1 MRNLLVFGAFAVS
14 TAASFLISE
23 NPAQA
28 LGIACPVPIQ
38 SLVSPLDAKASTQNG
53 CQIGIGNGGNDS
65 LDAFNGQELFGK
77 GDWKFAGKDE
87 NGALLENRIG
97 VNFTPGASLSGN
109 WDISDLFG
117 GTVIPDDWTDIALV
131 LKGSGRVPGVSGT
144 NSFVAYLLSGV
155 GPDGFSGTVD
165 DWTGS
170 WSSPF
175 VNNNG
180 RTQAVSHISLYYRN
194 GGEPIPTP
202 ALLPGLV
209 GLGVAALRKRK
220 QEESESA

>member
-1 MRNLLVFGAFAVS
+1 MAAL
-14 TAASFLISE
+14 AASTLVTAGVLSTE
-23 NPAQA
+23 SAQA
-28 LGIACPVPIQ
+28 LGIACPAPIQ
-38 SLVSPLDAKASTQNG
+38 SLVSPLDAKVSTQNG
-53 CQIGIGNGGNDS
+53 CQIGTGNGGNDS
-65 LDAFNGQELFGK
+65 LAAFNGQGLFDRS
-77 GDWKFAGKDE
+77 DWKFAGKDD
-87 NGALLENRIG
+87 NGESLEDQIG
-97 VNFTPGASLSGN
+97 DNFTPGTSTSGT
-109 WDISDLFG
+109 WDISALFDG
-117 GTVIPDDWTDIALV
+117 FVIPDDWTDIALV
-131 LKGSGRVPGVSGT
+131 LKGSGQVPGVDGKE
-144 NSFVAYLLSGV
+144 NFVAYLLSGV
-155 GPDGFSGTVD
+155 GPDDVFGTSD
-165 DWTGS
+165 DWTGT